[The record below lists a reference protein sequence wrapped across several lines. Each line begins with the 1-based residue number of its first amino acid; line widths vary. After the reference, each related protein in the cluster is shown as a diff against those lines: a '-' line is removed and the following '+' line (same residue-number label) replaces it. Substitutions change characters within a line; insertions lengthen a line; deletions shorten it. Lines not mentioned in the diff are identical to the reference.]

1 MSPWSGSR
9 PPRPIFFGLALITV
23 GVLLLLRELGAVPD
37 IGLWTL
43 IWLALGSWLFLGTLA
58 GNRRGWF
65 WPLTLLLIGSFMLL
79 RDLDVL
85 EADFSIRR
93 HQERRGRKTDD
104 RRRRHQN
111 WGLWPLSPDSRV
123 QAARAKP
130 AGPEAVSRLVPG
142 SSSRRLRFRRSPWVR

>member
-85 EADFSIRR
+85 EAEFSIWPVVIIALGLSMVL
-93 HQERRGRKTDD
+93 EASS
-104 RRRRHQN
+104 
-111 WGLWPLSPDSRV
+111 WGKKKRTSQSWEIES
-123 QAARAKP
+123 
-130 AGPEAVSRLVPG
+130 
-142 SSSRRLRFRRSPWVR
+142 

>member
-1 MSPWSGSR
+1 MSAWSGSR

-23 GVLLLLRELGAVPD
+23 GALLLLRELGAVPD
-37 IGLWTL
+37 IGIWTL

-85 EADFSIRR
+85 EADFSIWPVVIIALGLSMVL
-93 HQERRGRKTDD
+93 EASS
-104 RRRRHQN
+104 
-111 WGLWPLSPDSRV
+111 WGKKKRTSQSWEIES
-123 QAARAKP
+123 
-130 AGPEAVSRLVPG
+130 
-142 SSSRRLRFRRSPWVR
+142 